1 MLLGKKIFESILKM
15 KVASNK
21 IYSRYFKVNDCVFSY
36 LKNQPNSERTVEV
49 PLGEFFINNFGY
61 GITEINV
68 VMATYGFNCGECL
81 TTQDALVQDL
91 SNKNILSIGNTN
103 PDLVKKIVS
112 QAKNYLVTWAIGF
125 YSELDRFAK
134 ESSIQ
139 KFTMKRISEN
149 NKWIKESEINFE
161 HKYNEPYEYG
171 NGICCIT
178 NLEVLL

>member
-1 MLLGKKIFESILKM
+1 MNQTSLKIDD
-15 KVASNK
+15 
-21 IYSRYFKVNDCVFSY
+21 RYFRVNGCVFSY
-36 LKNQPNSERTVEV
+36 LKNQYNSERVVEV

-61 GITEINV
+61 GITEINT
-68 VMATYGFNCGECL
+68 VMTAYGFNCGDVL
-81 TTQDALVQDL
+81 SIQDALVQDL

-125 YSELDRFAK
+125 YSELDSFAK
-134 ESSIQ
+134 ESSFQ

-149 NKWIKESEINFE
+149 NKWIKENEINFE

-171 NGICCIT
+171 NGICCVT